1 MAKPMPE
8 LTSGE
13 MVAIS
18 SALLEPPKREIV
30 EGDPLLVGFIKY
42 FENAKES
49 LVKGMQTQKSTL
61 TEQEREQIRALLRGL
76 DDEYDFNARAL
87 YHLLDKIAYA
97 FPNLREDLAYTSSVI
112 YRDGLELITSSTMHE
127 AGEAERMQAEVAQ
140 HERVQRV
147 LALRVVDTP
156 LSDFFEKV
164 VTIGLQMK
172 DVAAR
177 LSADKNVQ
185 ELALS
190 ETQSRQRWMF
200 LATTFLR
207 AVRMSDL
214 PAGDKATLYQLLEQ
228 SVPA

>member
-1 MAKPMPE
+1 
-8 LTSGE
+8 
-13 MVAIS
+13 
-18 SALLEPPKREIV
+18 
-30 EGDPLLVGFIKY
+30 
-42 FENAKES
+42 
-49 LVKGMQTQKSTL
+49 
-61 TEQEREQIRALLRGL
+61 
-76 DDEYDFNARAL
+76 
-87 YHLLDKIAYA
+87 
-97 FPNLREDLAYTSSVI
+97 VI

-190 ETQSRQRWMF
+190 EAQSRQRWMF

>member
-1 MAKPMPE
+1 
-8 LTSGE
+8 
-13 MVAIS
+13 
-18 SALLEPPKREIV
+18 
-30 EGDPLLVGFIKY
+30 
-42 FENAKES
+42 
-49 LVKGMQTQKSTL
+49 
-61 TEQEREQIRALLRGL
+61 
-76 DDEYDFNARAL
+76 
-87 YHLLDKIAYA
+87 
-97 FPNLREDLAYTSSVI
+97 VI